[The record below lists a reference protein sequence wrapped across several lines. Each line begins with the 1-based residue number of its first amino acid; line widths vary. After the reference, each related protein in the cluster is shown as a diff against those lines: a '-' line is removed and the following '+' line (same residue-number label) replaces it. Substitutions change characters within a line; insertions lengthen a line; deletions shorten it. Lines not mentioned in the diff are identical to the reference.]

1 MNMKN
6 QDDIQIVSTIISN
19 AGFDV
24 SAVQTATYSQ
34 PLQMMGYNNTD
45 GSLRWAWPT
54 GSNQPNCLRF
64 YNIASVK
71 AKIFSLVF
79 KIAFATRLTG
89 LLAKTKFTL
98 FAQPGTEGAL
108 KNIWGNNFA
117 IFTGTVGPNRKGVIW
132 YKNKTEQCFI
142 KVALSEN
149 AAAIIGKE
157 AAALTIL
164 QQYNFKQLQ
173 LPTVKEAADTFVTL
187 SDINTGNTKRG
198 QHFTVQH
205 AKALEEL
212 YEVTTCHKILKNL
225 DWWQQTTQKL
235 ETLAATNDARIP
247 KGLLRKLQLLHN
259 AVDEE
264 QVLAVATAHGDFTPW
279 NMYVTTQQLKVY
291 DWELII
297 TEAPL
302 WWDAFHFIF
311 QSGILMHRQNAK
323 TILAVMDE
331 LQEQQIFTTTTAAT
345 LQNNLQLY
353 LLYNTV
359 YYLDVYAHQPNW
371 HMQVNWLLQTWNEA
385 ISVALVQNNLTSQ
398 RALFCIDLFDYL
410 SGKNYATLKWLTHL
424 PEELPETSDIDLCI
438 AENEKVGLHNF
449 LQNHPFAATVSV
461 SHKSFMNNYGVVLND
476 ASLLSVDAIWKIKR
490 THLEILTAQEVL
502 STRKVLSTGVQVPS
516 VANNFNYTWLFYLLN
531 NAPVPEKYQEQ
542 FLLKPEA
549 ERQQLNRHFT
559 AQWLCTG
566 VTHFGFAMAANKEI
580 RAAVLQ
586 QIKEQPANK
595 NWQFIKNKIGYYMDT
610 ATNLFSSKGMII
622 TFSGVD
628 GAGKSTVIENTRQQI
643 EKVLRKKVVVLRHRP
658 SVLPILSAWKHGK
671 EAAEKKAATTLPR
684 QGKNNSSFSS
694 FIRFAYYYSDYFFG
708 QFYIQVKHVWRGH
721 VVLYDRYYFDF
732 INDSKRSNIQLPAKF
747 TSWFYRFLLKP
758 QLNFFLYA
766 QPEEIL
772 KRKQELDAATIKELT
787 EKYLAL
793 FTSLSKQY
801 HSSSYIP
808 IHNQHLETTIN
819 TIVQHIKTRA

>member
-1 MNMKN
+1 MKN
-6 QDDIQIVSTIISN
+6 QDEIQLLSTIICN

-24 SAVQTATYSQ
+24 CAVQTATHSE
-34 PLQMMGYNNTD
+34 PLKLLGYNNTD
-45 GSLRWAWPT
+45 GSLRWAWPAK
-54 GSNQPNCLRF
+54 SRQPNCLRF
-64 YNIASVK
+64 YNIASAK
-71 AKIFSLVF
+71 AKIFSAVF
-79 KIAFATRLTG
+79 KVAFTTG
-89 LLAKTKFTL
+89 FAGVLAKSKITL
-98 FAQPGTEGAL
+98 FAQPGTLAALQNKWGAH
-108 KNIWGNNFA
+108 FA
-117 IFTGTVGPNRKGVIW
+117 IFTGTIGPNRKGVIW
-132 YKNKTEQCFI
+132 YKNETEQCFI

-157 AAALTIL
+157 AGALTLL
-164 QQYNFKQLQ
+164 QQYHFKQLQ
-173 LPTVKEAADTFVTL
+173 VPVVKEAADNFVTL
-187 SDINTGNTKRG
+187 SDVNTGTTQRLA
-198 QHFTVQH
+198 QFTAQH
-205 AKALEEL
+205 ADALREL
-212 YEVTTCHKILKNL
+212 YVQTSTTAAVKNIV
-225 DWWQQTTQKL
+225 WWQTTTEKL
-235 ETLAATNDARIP
+235 EWLIDNADARIP
-247 KGLLRKLQLLHN
+247 KGLLRKLKQLHKATDTDATLT
-259 AVDEE
+259 
-264 QVLAVATAHGDFTPW
+264 VAMAHGDFTPW
-279 NMYVTTQQLKVY
+279 NMYTTPQHLKVY
-291 DWELII
+291 DWELIV
-297 TEAPL
+297 EDAPL

-323 TILAVMDE
+323 TILADIDNCE
-331 LQEQQIFTTTTAAT
+331 EKDLFCIAGNNSIALQKH
-345 LQNNLQLY
+345 LSLY

-359 YYLDVYAHQPNW
+359 YYLHVYAHQPKW

-385 ISVALVQNNLTSQ
+385 ISVVLVQQNAITQ
-398 RALFCIDLFDYL
+398 RAAFCADLFDYL
-410 SGKNYATLKWLTHL
+410 YGKSYATLKWLTNL

-438 AENEKVGLHNF
+438 AENEKEALHDF
-449 LQNHPFAATVSV
+449 LQQHPFTATVSV
-461 SHKSFMNNYGVVLND
+461 THKSFMNNYAVVLND
-476 ASLLSVDAIWKIKR
+476 ASLLSVDTIWKIKR
-490 THLEILTAQEVL
+490 THLEILPAQHIISNRQVL
-502 STRKVLSTGVQVPS
+502 NTGVQVPS
-516 VANNFNYTWLFYLLN
+516 LADNFNYTWLFYLLN
-531 NAPVPEKYQEQ
+531 NAAVPEKYQEQ
-542 FLLKPEA
+542 FLLKSEA

-559 AQWLCTG
+559 EQWSCAG
-566 VTHFGFAMAANKEI
+566 VTHYGFALAANKEI

-586 QIKEQPANK
+586 QIQEQPANK
-595 NWQFIKNKIGYYMDT
+595 GWQRIKNKIGYYMDT

-643 EKVLRKKVVVLRHRP
+643 EKVLRRKVVVLRHRP

-684 QGKNNSSFSS
+684 QGKNMSSVSS
-694 FIRFAYYYSDYFFG
+694 FIRFAYYYTDYFFG
-708 QFYIQVKHVWRGH
+708 QFYILFKHVWRGQ

-732 INDSKRSNIQLPAKF
+732 INDSRRSNIQLPAKF